1 MTENNQLRIMT
12 YNVKNAMDVPPH
24 SWEERKGMLRDLI
37 QRESP
42 DLIGTQ
48 ECLYGQVC
56 DILEMLPEY
65 DWIGL
70 GREGGS
76 RGEYA
81 AIFFKKE
88 RFKILEYDHFW
99 LSDTPDVIASATWG
113 NFVTRM
119 MTWAQ
124 FVDVKTNLQFYHMN
138 THFDHESSNSR
149 VKSAK
154 TIIQM
159 IDQFDP
165 NLPIILT
172 GDFNEDINSKPY
184 EVLLSEGALS
194 DTWNMTNLRF
204 NEELGTFNDFQD
216 PHGGKERIDWI
227 IVRGDMIVESVGII
241 ADHPNGCFPSDHYP
255 VVANVYLK

>member
-12 YNVKNAMDVPPH
+12 YNIKNATDKPPH
-24 SWEERKGMLRDLI
+24 SWEERKGMIKDLI
-37 QRESP
+37 QLESP

-48 ECLYGQVC
+48 ECLYGQVS
-56 DILEMLPEY
+56 DMLEMLPEY
-65 DWIGL
+65 YWVGL

-76 RGEYA
+76 KGEYA
-81 AIFFKKE
+81 AIFFKKD

-99 LSDTPDVIASATWG
+99 LSETPDVIASTSWG
-113 NFVTRM
+113 NFVTRIV
-119 MTWAQ
+119 TWAR

-154 TIIQM
+154 LVTQKIYE
-159 IDQFDP
+159 FEP

-172 GDFNEDINSKPY
+172 GDFNEDINTKSY
-184 EVLLSEGALS
+184 EVLLKEGELS
-194 DTWNMTNLRF
+194 DTWCMTDLRF

-227 IVRGDMIVESVGII
+227 FVRGNMIVESVGIV
-241 ADHPNGCFPSDHYP
+241 AEHSNGRFPSDHYP
-255 VVANVYLK
+255 VVTNLYMK